1 MYTDHTHRKC
11 VRILR
16 QTRDPAHRVENMV
29 GGAQWSFRDFI
40 SLFQPGP
47 DRNAAEL
54 VATHANEGAVA
65 EEVHRLATEHS
76 TDHLEASL
84 QQIRQSTNRRSLSV
98 TISTGLI
105 LLALVLQTSYDSAAA
120 QPPAPPYKTA
130 NTSAA
135 PLPSSVASILDRFS
149 DAHADGDD
157 MSLFHGKDTYNNIMR
172 HMKNQADSHSGV
184 VYVGTSHPAALLLG
198 ATTPVSRGGGS
209 TWRGEDQHVQHAA
222 KTKAILWDYIVTM
235 TSHTN
240 MNPDIEAIYKHVRII
255 ILERAFV
262 SSGVVDRYRTPRC
275 YHYVLSG
282 EAHGSASFSR
292 LTVQIPTNIEH
303 KSIGWWKW
311 DATLIHELMHMVHMP
326 LHDGMWALGMGL
338 GPELHERYTDIKHR
352 FRAAWDAYIKGI
364 RALHTLEPQK
374 FRLNLG
380 DYDPDDWHM
389 DYYYGRLAECFP
401 DISMMR
407 MVIED
412 LNKGLEHWGLGIPR
426 SQVQKYVS
434 IYKKGF
440 LHTEMHTLWHLL
452 DEYYTM
458 R

>member
-1 MYTDHTHRKC
+1 MCTDHTHRKC

-47 DRNAAEL
+47 DRNAAKL

-222 KTKAILWDYIVTM
+222 KTKAILWDYIMTK
-235 TSHTN
+235 TSHYDLP

-255 ILERAFV
+255 ILESAWKAAWSR
-262 SSGVVDRYRTPRC
+262 VDDAHRTPGC
-275 YHYVLSG
+275 YHLVLSG
-282 EAHGSASFSR
+282 EARASASLGR
-292 LTVQIPTNIEH
+292 LTIKIPTTIAH
-303 KSIGWWKW
+303 GKWKWWKW
-311 DATLIHELMHMVHMP
+311 DATLIHELMHLVHMP
-326 LHDGMWALGMGL
+326 LHDGIWALDPDGGM

-352 FRAAWDAYIKGI
+352 FRVAWDAYVKGI
-364 RALHTLEPQK
+364 RALP
-374 FRLNLG
+374 LG
-380 DYDPDDWHM
+380 LSDDPDHPD
-389 DYYYGRLAECFP
+389 DYYYYGRLAECFP
-401 DISMMR
+401 DISMTR

-426 SQVQKYVS
+426 SQVQKYVE

-458 R
+458 SY